1 MSYFGEGDEADA
13 IYNFSL
19 PPLILHTFIAQS
31 VAALSAWTS
40 EISYE
45 AKSGVFLNF
54 IASHDGIGLRP
65 IEGLLSHHEVENLID
80 ATIKAG
86 GRYESYNTE
95 NGPKPYELN
104 VSLYDLLTSEGR
116 EYGKACYLAAHTLIL
131 VFAGV
136 PLVYIN
142 SLMCLPNN
150 HDGMEKR
157 GFNRAINRRSLNRKE
172 LSSILDQQNADP
184 TNLFEELKRIV
195 KIRRA
200 QRAFHPQAGQSHVN
214 LGDEV
219 FGLLRTSEDGF
230 QKILCITN
238 ICSRL
243 VKLDVEKV
251 PVSFRRT
258 LTDLL
263 TNVQIDLDN
272 GLQLDPYGTYWL
284 SISIAE

>member
-1 MSYFGEGDEADA
+1 M
-13 IYNFSL
+13 
-19 PPLILHTFIAQS
+19 
-31 VAALSAWTS
+31 
-40 EISYE
+40 
-45 AKSGVFLNF
+45 K
-54 IASHDGIGLRP
+54 
-65 IEGLLSHHEVENLID
+65 
-80 ATIKAG
+80 
-86 GRYESYNTE
+86 
-95 NGPKPYELN
+95 
-104 VSLYDLLTSEGR
+104 
-116 EYGKACYLAAHTLIL
+116 
-131 VFAGV
+131 
-136 PLVYIN
+136 
-142 SLMCLPNN
+142 
-150 HDGMEKR
+150 KR

-184 TNLFEELKRIV
+184 TNLFEELKRRV

-200 QRAFHPQAGQSHVN
+200 QRAFHPQASQSLVD

-230 QKILCITN
+230 RKILCITN

-243 VKLDVEKV
+243 VKLDVEKI